1 MEDQQLGR
9 LLRELPR
16 ERAGDGFTARV
27 LDRLDRLDAP
37 ASGKT
42 RGGTLRQGP
51 WVLATAALFALVV
64 SVAVLGRPTPER
76 EVRRARQTLVD
87 IRNEHERIEQEL
99 RRLQQMHG
107 QDSAA
112 PQVVYL
118 GGDESMDLVVDLGRV
133 PEGPAPVSYD
143 ETF

>member
-27 LDRLDRLDAP
+27 LAHLDAP
-37 ASGKT
+37 PSGKT
-42 RGGTLRQGP
+42 VGRARRQGP
-51 WVLATAALFALVV
+51 WVLATAALFALIV
-64 SVAVLGRPTPER
+64 SVAVLDRPATQAR
-76 EVRRARQTLVD
+76 DLRNARQALVD

-99 RRLQQMHG
+99 RQLQQMHG
-107 QDSAA
+107 QDPAE

-118 GGDESMDLVVDLGRV
+118 GGDESMDLVVDLGRT
-133 PEGPAPVSYD
+133 PEGPAPVAYD